1 VAGVL
6 SPLIL
11 KPAPD
16 TLACEIFKLA
26 FPELLILTVCVF
38 VTPDA
43 TLPNE
48 MLEGVT
54 EMLALPD
61 CVCVEGT
68 PEQAAGPILAAKPR
82 PRKNTTALPLGFVFS
97 GRLEDA
103 DHSPRAFPESISSP
117 GTSVQSTTH

>member
-1 VAGVL
+1 M
-6 SPLIL
+6 L

-61 CVCVEGT
+61 CVCDEAT
-68 PEQAAGPILAAKPR
+68 PEQPARPMLAAKPR
-82 PRKNTTALPLGFVFS
+82 PSGSKNTTMRPLGVVI
-97 GRLEDA
+97 RRREEDE
-103 DHSPRAFPESISSP
+103 DHPPRAFTESISSP
-117 GTSVQSTTH
+117 GTSVQYTTHQK